1 MTSDVSSN
9 VEGSRRFVDTSV
21 TGVARDASNDT
32 SAFESQ

>member
-1 MTSDVSSN
+1 VSSE
-9 VEGSRRFVDTSV
+9 VEGSHRFVDTSV